1 MLFITRLNTLA
12 RVWARAVVTACLSSK
27 DLISRKTFNHRTIL
41 EMLSKSLKNSFMRD
55 LKCRI
60 ESRAAATSKVEHIAT
75 IIHRC
80 KTLITIVTTSSNLD
94 FSASLGPPL
103 HADILYGSSEKHI
116 INDKESCTNNNSKEC
131 KFFEI
136 NTTIK
141 LFLASSF
148 KTCVFYIF

>member
-41 EMLSKSLKNSFMRD
+41 EMLSTSLKNSFMRD

-103 HADILYGSSEKHI
+103 QLI
-116 INDKESCTNNNSKEC
+116 
-131 KFFEI
+131 
-136 NTTIK
+136 
-141 LFLASSF
+141 SF
-148 KTCVFYIF
+148 MEVLKNI